1 MSNID
6 LRQKLKEAID
16 LINRDLVNADVSEV
30 ESDKTQMIKKY
41 KEVILYKNQLAD
53 TYKEVCKYYTELC
66 ETVITATVYEFY
78 LAIAMRTV
86 YILKRYISLI
96 KISLFDNNLLD
107 ILNALSAA
115 LASDENKE
123 AAVESVIALLSNM
136 KDTLEDTLEGLEYF
150 KDAES
155 EGLIDSTARRYSVT
169 NKITVLR
176 MAFSSNSS
184 LLTPTNALLTLTY
197 KNDGNNEVVDKV
209 IFSCP
214 TIKIKNLVLNKR
226 ETVKKILWGLITITD
241 VYYEGIV
248 TDGDSDPFGIK
259 LFIKNPESGNIFN
272 FTNPNV
278 TADKINE
285 SIKKYRITLKKGY
298 AVKENTIQ
306 EPLRTYTIVKPS
318 DNPFASEVKER
329 TIYEDTYFNGTTE
342 NPGFYYLEDE
352 DGKELSPDIDNDSQ
366 LFPVYRRV
374 SSDKTI
380 TYFTSE
386 KSNDGQITKYYYN
399 CKDSAGN
406 ESSVEVGELLT
417 SDKLVGVIS
426 KYRKY
431 INVERIC
438 VTPVKDSEGAWTY
451 DVENPSYDA
460 RYEDKLS
467 YAMTTESS
475 DGEEISIGTF
485 TAKAPLLDFKRESDI
500 SIEFDADSFDLT
512 NESALADY
520 VNIRFNSNGG
530 NIDIPQF
537 SMDSASKEG
546 DYYAFTQTVKAG
558 ATEAGFSSNSIPLK
572 LLVKKE
578 LIAENKYQL
587 SLDLGMNTDDDTIA
601 TDDTG
606 YLSIGLL
613 SFPEVTVEATT
624 KVLNTEIGN
633 EYDYNLAYSVGK
645 LDNLITNNELTADSL
660 YDVYNQFSLA
670 INGAIEKINDLINR
684 IYACLNTIARGES
697 FRQSYDA
704 DAYIDN
710 LSSVKSE
717 IDSLE
722 VSIKDSSPLDV
733 DDFRKNVDSAL
744 YEEIFNKI
752 NNIYNETDDIM
763 TTSLEEL
770 LDASKFIDTYAPVF
784 GYYTDSGKIKISLS
798 ALIGIYAGATKFS
811 SAMNYGGSPF
821 IKMTL
826 SARPFD
832 YWCESLNNRFIDSMA
847 EMELYYITKFI
858 LSKIDYKYLDY
869 ARKVLEIVYNHRLI
883 DRKINFKKTYIDI
896 REDEKNLAKEI
907 GLIYTD
913 YKNAYKLPSSLE
925 DISTE
930 LNQFKNY
937 DITNLFPYANSSVA
951 SSNDVVDYIFAKIII
966 KAKNQGKLDKIISEI
981 SERCLDLSSYR
992 NILFL
997 IYLEKS
1003 LTYLYQINFLSEDYL
1018 YKYSLPKLSD
1028 LNSYAKRYNKIYNIH
1043 KNIQIHNM
1051 LNTDSSN
1058 IESISKYL
1066 K

>member
-16 LINRDLVNADVSEV
+16 LINRDLVNADVSEI

-66 ETVITATVYEFY
+66 ETVITATAYEFY

-123 AAVESVIALLSNM
+123 AAIESVIALLSNM

-150 KDAES
+150 KDEES

-197 KNDGNNEVVDKV
+197 KNDGENEVVDKV

-214 TIKIKNLVLNKR
+214 TIKIKNLVLTKR

-241 VYYEGIV
+241 VYYEGIF

-259 LFIKNPESGNIFN
+259 LFIKNPDSGNIFN

-278 TADKINE
+278 AADKIDD
-285 SIKKYRITLKKGY
+285 SHQKYRITLKKGY

-306 EPLRTYTIVKPS
+306 EPLRIYTIVKPG
-318 DNPFASEVKER
+318 DNPFTSEITER

-352 DGKELSPDIDNDSQ
+352 DRKELSPDIDNDSQ
-366 LFPVYRRV
+366 MFPLYKRV
-374 SSDKTI
+374 STTETI
-380 TYFTSE
+380 YFTSE
-386 KSNDGQITKYYYN
+386 KSDDGKTESYYYKNKGNDGT
-399 CKDSAGN
+399 
-406 ESSVEVGELLT
+406 ESIVKVGDLLET
-417 SDKLVGVIS
+417 DKLVGVIS

-431 INVERIC
+431 INVEKIY
-438 VTPVKDSEGAWTY
+438 VTPVKDATGTWTY
-451 DVENPSYDA
+451 EIENPVYDA
-460 RYEDKLS
+460 EYENKLS

-475 DGEEISIGTF
+475 DGEEVSIGTF
-485 TAKAPLLDFKRESDI
+485 TAKAPLLAFKRESDI
-500 SIEFDADSFDLT
+500 SIEFDVDSFDLT
-512 NESALADY
+512 NESTLADY
-520 VNIRFNSNGG
+520 VNIRFNSNGE
-530 NIDIPQF
+530 NVDIPQF

-546 DYYAFTQTVKAG
+546 DYYVFTQTVKAG

-613 SFPEVTVEATT
+613 SFPEVTVEAIT
-624 KVLNTEIGN
+624 KIKNTEIGN

-645 LDNLITNNELTADSL
+645 LDNMIINNELTADSL

-670 INGAIEKINDLINR
+670 ISGAIGKINDLINR
-684 IYACLNTIARGES
+684 IHACLNTIVRGEP
-697 FRQSYDA
+697 FRQSYDTL
-704 DAYIDN
+704 AYIDN

-722 VSIKDSSPLDV
+722 VSIKESSPLDV
-733 DDFRKNVDSAL
+733 DDFRKNVDNAL

-763 TTSLEEL
+763 TTSLDEIS
-770 LDASKFIDTYAPVF
+770 DASKFIDTYAPVF
-784 GYYTDSGKIKISLS
+784 GYYTDSSKIKISLS
-798 ALIGIYAGATKFS
+798 ALIGIYTGATKFA

-832 YWCESLNNRFIDSMA
+832 YWCESINNRFIDSMA

-858 LSKIDYKYLDY
+858 LSKIDYKYLEY
-869 ARKVLEIVYNHRLI
+869 ARKILESVYNHRLI
-883 DRKINFKKTYIDI
+883 DRKINFKKSYIDI

-930 LNQFKNY
+930 LNEFKNY
-937 DITNLFPYANSSVA
+937 DITNLFPFANNSVA
-951 SSNDVVDYIFAKIII
+951 SSNDIIDYIFAKIII

-1003 LTYLYQINFLSEDYL
+1003 LTYLYQINFLSDNYL
-1018 YKYSLPKLSD
+1018 YKYNLPKLSD

-1043 KNIQIHNM
+1043 RNIQIHNM